1 MTGRA
6 LALAALIASPALW
19 QCLVRHDLP
28 LEVML
33 ERAVVVALGC
43 VLLTEVVR
51 RWAPPATGP
60 ATGPVTGPATG
71 PAGGAQDLPMD
82 LPADL
87 SRNRPTGSP
96 TSPPTS
102 PAGAGK
108 SPSDPGGA

>member
-28 LEVML
+28 LDVML
-33 ERAVVVALGC
+33 ERAVVVVLGC

-51 RWAPPATGP
+51 RWAPPAIDPG
-60 ATGPVTGPATG
+60 V
-71 PAGGAQDLPMD
+71 GAQDPSAG
-82 LPADL
+82 PA
-87 SRNRPTGSP
+87 
-96 TSPPTS
+96 
-102 PAGAGK
+102 AAEE